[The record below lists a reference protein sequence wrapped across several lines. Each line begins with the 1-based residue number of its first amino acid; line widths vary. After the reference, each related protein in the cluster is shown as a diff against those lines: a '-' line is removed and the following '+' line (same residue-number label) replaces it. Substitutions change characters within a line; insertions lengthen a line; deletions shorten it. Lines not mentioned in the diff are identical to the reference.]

1 MVETLKNI
9 ETGELLNM
17 TYFVKDVGKML
28 SAIHQQSTA
37 EFQSLVQVVFT
48 LIIFKFNKHFE
59 PILMIEGVDILFYK
73 LIHKNSPHYETKLFG
88 NKAKIEIDC
97 NV

>member
-1 MVETLKNI
+1 MIETLKI
-9 ETGELLNM
+9 METGEMLDM
-17 TYFVKDVGKML
+17 TDFVKDVGKML
-28 SAIHQQSTA
+28 SAIHQQSIA

-59 PILMIEGVDILFYK
+59 PILMIEDILFYK

-88 NKAKIEIDC
+88 NKAKLEVDC